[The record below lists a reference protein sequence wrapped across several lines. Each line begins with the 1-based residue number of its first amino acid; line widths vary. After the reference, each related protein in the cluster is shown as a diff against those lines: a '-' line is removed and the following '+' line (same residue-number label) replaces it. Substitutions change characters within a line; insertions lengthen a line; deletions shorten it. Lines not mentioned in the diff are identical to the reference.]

1 MNALTDNDHH
11 SLHQLWC
18 LANLFTLNE
27 CIFTESSQMSYKDR
41 SVYVEGVDD
50 HATRSAPK
58 LSVTTDVQLIELISL
73 DGMENKEWYEDIKGK
88 REPVDS
94 DEDKLNQVMEM
105 LSRLGTDV
113 CQRFIERL
121 STLKV
126 EQVQTDEVV
135 ELKVDLCADEGQR
148 KADSP
153 LTMTP

>member
-1 MNALTDNDHH
+1 MLLLTIDHH